1 MGDQGRGLWNGLLA
15 GEPGAHLDGWLTT
28 RRTCMSLVASGYAF
42 SWWDSLSVSAL
53 TVGSF
58 LNARW
63 HTTIS
68 NLGSCRQSGTHM
80 LGASN
85 NPPDPQ

>member
-1 MGDQGRGLWNGLLA
+1 MGDWGRGLWNRLLA

-28 RRTCMSLVASGYAF
+28 RRTHVSLLLLEASSYAL
-42 SWWDSLSVSAL
+42 SWWDSLSVLAL

-63 HTTIS
+63 LLSIVDS
-68 NLGSCRQSGTHM
+68 YFLLCF
-80 LGASN
+80 L
-85 NPPDPQ
+85 